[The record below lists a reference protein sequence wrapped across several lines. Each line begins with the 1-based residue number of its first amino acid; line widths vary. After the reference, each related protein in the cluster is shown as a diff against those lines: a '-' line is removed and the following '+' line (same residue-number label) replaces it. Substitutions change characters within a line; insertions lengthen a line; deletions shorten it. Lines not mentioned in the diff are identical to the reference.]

1 MGAVEVRGESVIS
14 SKEQRY
20 CGVGEGASYRPR
32 ESDER
37 KREERGG
44 GRDGVAE
51 ARETDRFERGG
62 AREGL
67 KGRGPCWVVGRG
79 AGTEEEGGRDVR
91 TWREGGRGKD

>member
-1 MGAVEVRGESVIS
+1 MGSGRR
-14 SKEQRY
+14 KEERE
-20 CGVGEGASYRPR
+20 GGREGA
-32 ESDER
+32 EGKE
-37 KREERGG
+37 GG
-44 GRDGVAE
+44 GREGVAE